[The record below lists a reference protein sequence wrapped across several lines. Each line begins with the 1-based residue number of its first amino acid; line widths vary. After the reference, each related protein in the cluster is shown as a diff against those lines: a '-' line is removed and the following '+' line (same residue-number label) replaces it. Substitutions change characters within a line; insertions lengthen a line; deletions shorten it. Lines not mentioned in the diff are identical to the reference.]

1 MPFIDVDSLGGLPE
15 GSLLDLS
22 NAELAA
28 MLREAGKG
36 SDGIGD
42 ELMAMIEEAA
52 QRLIETGE

>member
-1 MPFIDVDSLGGLPE
+1 MPFIDVDSVGGLPE
-15 GSLLDLS
+15 GSLLALS

-28 MLREAGKG
+28 MLREAVNG

>member
-15 GSLLDLS
+15 GSLLALS

-28 MLREAGKG
+28 MLREEAKG
-36 SDGIGD
+36 ADGIG
-42 ELMAMIEEAA
+42 EALMAMIEEAA